1 MDKNGHVCLNSQER
15 RQGPLVTSA
24 LDISVQLIL
33 KLRTQNLFLWCGAQ
47 GTDFFDSFYIMNLTV
62 FVQIVFL
69 FIQGTR

>member
-1 MDKNGHVCLNSQER
+1 MQVTNSPNFR
-15 RQGPLVTSA
+15 H
-24 LDISVQLIL
+24 LIL

-69 FIQGTR
+69 FVFLSICLFLFHLFLVVFYFKE